1 MDGSEPDLFDVEEDA
16 KPVWA
21 VMAVAMAAVDAGT
34 LEDLWEL

>member
-1 MDGSEPDLFDVEEDA
+1 MDGSEPDLFDVEEDV